1 MQETNS
7 LSGARL
13 ESMLVLQ
20 DGINTRINVDWRGAG
35 NPWYRAIWTEC
46 SELMDHIGWKWWKR
60 QEPDM
65 AQIHLELVDILHF
78 GLSELLQLHC
88 SARAAATCS
97 IGAYEEYATARPGQ
111 TDVATRLS
119 LVETFAS
126 ESLSNRSFDLRTFGK
141 LAAAF
146 ELAELSLFE
155 KYVGKNVLNT
165 FRQDHGYRDGTYQKI
180 WSGREDNEWL
190 SEIASGIPKDAS
202 TFSEELYR
210 QLSSKYR
217 EVSVGR

>member
-1 MQETNS
+1 MS
-7 LSGARL
+7 LSKGRL
-13 ESMLVLQ
+13 ESMLALQ
-20 DGINTRINVDWRGAG
+20 DGINSRINGDWRRAG

-46 SELMDHIGWKWWKR
+46 SELMDHIGWKWWKC

-65 AQIHLELVDILHF
+65 AQVHLELVDILHF
-78 GLSELLQLHC
+78 GLSELLQLQG
-88 SARAAATCS
+88 SALSAATCS
-97 IGAYEEYATARPGQ
+97 IAAYEAYANSHPIA

-119 LVETFAS
+119 LVEAFAS
-126 ESLSNRSFDLRTFGK
+126 ETLSSRSFDLRTFGK
-141 LAAAF
+141 LAVAF
-146 ELAELSLFE
+146 ELGELSLFE
-155 KYVGKNVLNT
+155 KYAGKNVLNT

-190 SEIASGIPKDAS
+190 SEIASEIPKDAS

-210 QLSSKYR
+210 RLAGKYL

>member
-1 MQETNS
+1 MQETIS
-7 LSGARL
+7 LSVGRL

-20 DGINTRINVDWRGAG
+20 DGVNAKINVDWREAG

-78 GLSELLQLHC
+78 GLSELLQLHG

-97 IGAYEEYATARPGQ
+97 IVAYEEYAAARPSQ
-111 TDVATRLS
+111 CDVATRLS
-119 LVETFAS
+119 LVEKFAS
-126 ESLSNRSFDLRTFGK
+126 DSLSNRSFDLRTFGK
-141 LAAAF
+141 LATAF

-190 SEIASGIPKDAS
+190 SEIVSEIPKDGS

>member
-1 MQETNS
+1 MHEKSS

-20 DGINTRINVDWRGAG
+20 DEVNTKINVDWRGAG

-46 SELMDHIGWKWWKR
+46 SELMEHIGWKWWKR
-60 QEPDM
+60 QVPDV
-65 AQIHLELVDILHF
+65 AQIHLELVDIMHF
-78 GLSELLQLHC
+78 GLSELLQLHG
-88 SARAAATCS
+88 SARAAATYS
-97 IGAYEEYATARPGQ
+97 VGAYEEYAVARPVV

-119 LVETFAS
+119 LVEAFAS
-126 ESLSNRSFDLRTFGK
+126 ESLSNRSFDLCAFGK
-141 LAAAF
+141 LAVAF
-146 ELAELSLFE
+146 ELTELSLFE
-155 KYVGKNVLNT
+155 KYVGKNVLNA

-190 SEIASGIPKDAS
+190 SEIASRIPKDAS
-202 TFSEELYR
+202 TFSDELYR

>member
-1 MQETNS
+1 
-7 LSGARL
+7 
-13 ESMLVLQ
+13 MLALQ
-20 DGINTRINVDWRGAG
+20 NGINNRINADWRAAG

-46 SELMDHIGWKWWKR
+46 AELMDHVGWKWWKR

-65 AQIHLELVDILHF
+65 AQVHLELVDILHF
-78 GLSELLQLHC
+78 GLSELLQLHG
-88 SARAAATCS
+88 SVIAAASNS
-97 IGAYEEYATARPGQ
+97 ITAYEDYARVRPVAAE
-111 TDVATRLS
+111 VATRLS

-126 ESLSNRSFDLRTFGK
+126 ETLNSRSFDLRAFGQ

-146 ELAELSLFE
+146 ELGEVSLFE
-155 KYVGKNVLNT
+155 KYVGKNILNT

-190 SEIASGIPKDAS
+190 AEIASGIPKDAS

-210 QLSSKYR
+210 QLSSKYE